1 MRAVADQFRVDHFQ
15 FKDKAAY
22 GRALKEKKV
31 VQTMRGKFRFSD
43 VGVAK
48 KVYVKAVEEQVFST
62 AVGYEF
68 LIELRKSILSSG
80 AVPEKELPAI
90 PVRDGGAESTEAPAA
105 HTGNASAQRYKRLYE
120 GQQVLNKRMKFV
132 LFVAILIV
140 AAFVVIDVSSEYS
153 VFTYFTDYKAKM
165 EEELINKYE
174 GWEKTLKARE
184 DALNQGQ

>member
-1 MRAVADQFRVDHFQ
+1 MVADQFRVDHFR
-15 FKDKAAY
+15 FEDRDAY
-22 GRALKEKKV
+22 ERAVKEKKV
-31 VQTMRGKFRFSD
+31 VQAMRKKFSFSD

-48 KVYVKAVEEQVFST
+48 KVYEKAVEDRVFST

-68 LIELRKSILSSG
+68 LSELRKSIMSSG
-80 AVPEKELPAI
+80 TVSEKEMPAI
-90 PVRDGGAESTEAPAA
+90 PVHDSGGGNAAVPPAA
-105 HTGNASAQRYKRLYE
+105 NTGNTSVQRYKRLYE
-120 GQQVLNKRMKFV
+120 GQKILNKRMKFV

-153 VFTYFTDYKAKM
+153 VFTYFTDYKTKM

-174 GWEKTLKARE
+174 GWEKELKARE